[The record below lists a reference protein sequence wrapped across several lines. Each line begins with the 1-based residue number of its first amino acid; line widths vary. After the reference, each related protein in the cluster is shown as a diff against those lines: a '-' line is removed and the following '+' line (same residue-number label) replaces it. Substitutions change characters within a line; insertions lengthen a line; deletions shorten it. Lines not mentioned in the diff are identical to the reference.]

1 MWSNDDIKTW
11 LLQMTVSWLVVL
23 PQPESLLPAK
33 AGIMVAICDLIGIRR
48 PCHLHC
54 HPDMNGLCFNLDL
67 RCHPGISY
75 CQGSGMSEPTV
86 LLQLWPCHLRCP
98 LEPYVNQT
106 AMLSWSCPSLA
117 LGCLAMPLAGHCSK
131 RPNPDPYRRA
141 GDHIQESW
149 FHLSLRAG
157 ESWSRRNGPRGA
169 ASALYLKAWSLWP
182 RLTTSNITQ
191 AHSWT

>member
-1 MWSNDDIKTW
+1 MIFRPGCCRRPCLGWWSYHS
-11 LLQMTVSWLVVL
+11 Q
-23 PQPESLLPAK
+23 SLLPAK
-33 AGIMVAICDLIGIRR
+33 AGIMVAICGLIDIRR

-67 RCHPGISY
+67 RCHPGLNY
-75 CQGSGMSEPTV
+75 CQGPGVSESTV

-98 LEPYVNQT
+98 LEPYVNQR

-157 ESWSRRNGPRGA
+157 ES
-169 ASALYLKAWSLWP
+169 
-182 RLTTSNITQ
+182 
-191 AHSWT
+191 